1 MLPKGSDESKADLNK
16 DATRRDFHVRNIR
29 LENALC
35 VCAREAGGEGVGG
48 RRRD

>member
-16 DATRRDFHVRNIR
+16 GATRRDFHVRRIR

-35 VCAREAGGEGVGG
+35 VCAGGAGGQGVGG
-48 RRRD
+48 RGRD